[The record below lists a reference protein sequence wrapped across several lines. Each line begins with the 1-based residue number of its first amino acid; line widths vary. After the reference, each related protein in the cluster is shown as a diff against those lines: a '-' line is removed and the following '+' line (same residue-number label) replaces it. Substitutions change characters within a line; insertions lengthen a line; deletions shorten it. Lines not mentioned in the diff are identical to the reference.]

1 MILAAGQEMSRLGGD
16 YLKKSHAL
24 TSTRIIDYHSYPMK
38 LRLDRITQALN
49 LSISGNEEWL
59 KPIYDSFEVPRG
71 HEGGLIS
78 GSVTIFPES
87 NEIFKITGSLSY
99 APWVDCSRC
108 GDSIRW
114 QTSGS
119 FSYRIIPV
127 ELDTVEDSTG
137 ERSFSYPN
145 EEILTHSD
153 GTMDLAEF
161 VNDQIQLAIPLQTI
175 NRSEDGGS
183 CLDCGKS
190 LQDDQVLRESPSEA
204 TPSGKFDV
212 LKKLKF

>member
-1 MILAAGQEMSRLGGD
+1 MRRS
-16 YLKKSHAL
+16 L
-24 TSTRIIDYHSYPMK
+24 TAVLRIDYDSVTMK
-38 LRLDRITQALN
+38 LRLDRITQPLK

-59 KPIYDSFEVPRG
+59 KPIYDSFEVPKDQV
-71 HEGGLIS
+71 GGLIS
-78 GSVTIFPES
+78 GSLTVYPES
-87 NEIFKITGSLSY
+87 NEIFKITGDLSY
-99 APWVDCSRC
+99 TPWVDCSRC

-127 ELDTVEDSTG
+127 EMDTVEDATG
-137 ERSFSYPN
+137 ERSFSYPDA
-145 EEILTHSD
+145 EILTHVD
-153 GTMDLAEF
+153 GMLDLAEF

-175 NRSEDGGS
+175 NRSADGRD

-190 LQDDQVLRESPSEA
+190 LQDVQVLRDAESEA
-204 TPSGKFDV
+204 TQSGKFDV